1 MGPAS
6 VHQSDAVAKTSGFCG
21 DIGSITHHEMSF
33 RATPS
38 MAWYV
43 YCTTAGSIVVLCD
56 CAPSVSK
63 PSLMAC
69 YLLLPEAVLSIL
81 ILSAPRGVSAAARV
95 GHRCRTS
102 ALEQDVKAGVVNPE
116 QRSQTLGDPF
126 DMTKHAPGSTDSTE
140 LMKHWA
146 CMY

>member
-1 MGPAS
+1 
-6 VHQSDAVAKTSGFCG
+6 
-21 DIGSITHHEMSF
+21 
-33 RATPS
+33 
-38 MAWYV
+38 
-43 YCTTAGSIVVLCD
+43 
-56 CAPSVSK
+56 
-63 PSLMAC
+63 MAC

-116 QRSQTLGDPF
+116 QRPQTLGDPF
-126 DMTKHAPGSTDSTE
+126 DMTKHAPGSTDSTG